1 MPLPDESPPTSL
13 SVSAVLG
20 RMRRRSARLG
30 FVITLLSALAA
41 ALVIFAVC
49 ACKSAG
55 RRI

>member
-1 MPLPDESPPTSL
+1 MSLPDESPRTSL

-20 RMRRRSARLG
+20 RMRQRSARLG
-30 FVITLLSALAA
+30 FVIIILSALAA
-41 ALVIFAVC
+41 ALVVFAVC

>member
-1 MPLPDESPPTSL
+1 MSLPDESPRTSL

-20 RMRRRSARLG
+20 RMRQRSARLG
-30 FVITLLSALAA
+30 FVIIILSALAA

>member
-1 MPLPDESPPTSL
+1 MPPPDDSPRTSL
-13 SVSAVLG
+13 SLSAVLG
-20 RMRRRSARLG
+20 RMRRRSARVG
-30 FVITLLSALAA
+30 WVITLLSALAA